1 MRLPPCSQVMMKVS
15 ILPTTSPPQLG
26 QVAKHL
32 SRTFAPFVAEGGEIA
47 VPLIESPPPL
57 HFQAVPLVANQVDG
71 HAHRQ
76 VAAHGRIE
84 GHQDTLRGV
93 CQGSVLR
100 KYAVEDRLSVL
111 GFTGLEE
118 GRVGP
123 CFDKVA
129 LSIGPEQP
137 YRLTDDLPTDD
148 ERGIEADVV
157 LFQIPGVAFLDIAH
171 RVRDQ
176 PHDVEHRPGTHQI
189 GGRVAVS
196 TTLSQYADDGLSA
209 GQVSR
214 TQQNDN
220 AVAATLEH
228 RHLAELG
235 EAIHPGMRT
244 RVRGENH
251 ALVEHYADTVG
262 HAMRLLGNR
271 TPFAMPPASGWRQTR
286 VSDCQSGC
294 KPAPMPSRT
303 PSLRRSTC
311 GSR

>member
-32 SRTFAPFVAEGGEIA
+32 SRTFAPFVAERGEIGI
-47 VPLIESPPPL
+47 PYIESPPPL
-57 HFQAVPLVANQVDG
+57 HFQAVPFVANQVDG

-123 CFDKVA
+123 CFDEVA
-129 LSIGPEQP
+129 LGIGPEQP
-137 YRLTDDLPTDD
+137 YRLTVDLPTDD

-157 LFQIPGVAFLDIAH
+157 LFQVPGVAFLDIAR
-171 RVRDQ
+171 RVGDQ

-189 GGRVAVS
+189 GGRVAVGAA
-196 TTLSQYADDGLSA
+196 LSQYADDGPGS
-209 GQVSR
+209 GQVCRTWRSYPRRHASWSPRRKSCPCRALRRYSR
-214 TQQNDN
+214 SRDAPSVHSNPVRN
-220 AVAATLEH
+220 ATSF
-228 RHLAELG
+228 RLAVD
-235 EAIHPGMRT
+235 A
-244 RVRGENH
+244 
-251 ALVEHYADTVG
+251 
-262 HAMRLLGNR
+262 
-271 TPFAMPPASGWRQTR
+271 Q
-286 VSDCQSGC
+286 VSDCQSGF

-311 GSR
+311 GSSK